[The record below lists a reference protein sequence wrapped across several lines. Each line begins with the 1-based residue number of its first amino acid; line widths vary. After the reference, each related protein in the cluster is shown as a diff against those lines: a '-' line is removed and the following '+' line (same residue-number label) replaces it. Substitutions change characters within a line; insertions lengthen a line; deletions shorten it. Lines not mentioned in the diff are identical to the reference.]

1 MKFLLVAASLVA
13 LLAQDLYA
21 QGAKLQVI
29 HNAADPAAA
38 KVDIYVGQQKTIDDF
53 AFRTASKFLDVPAGV
68 PLVIGVAPGNSMN
81 AGESIATFTVTLD
94 ANGVYLAIANGVL
107 DAKSFTANPGSAP
120 IGFNVFP
127 IGKARTKGD
136 GASTVDIKV
145 FHGAT
150 DVGAV
155 DIYAGDNKLLSK
167 VGYGVSSDYL
177 TVPAASYVIGVAPT
191 GAQPIARFTADVAK
205 LGGQA
210 ITVLAS
216 GFLNP
221 AANKNGAAFGLFAV
235 TADGGAFL
243 PLPAAPAVE
252 KARVQIVHNA
262 ADPAAAKVDVY
273 VDGALTVNDF
283 AFRSATPVLELEP
296 GKSYAI
302 GVAPGTSTS
311 AADTLKNFNVAL
323 PAGNYVVFANGVI
336 QQGFAA
342 NPSGSAIGFTIF
354 PIANVRTKAS
364 SDNNIDFVVFHGV
377 TDAPAVDVRV
387 AGNNIVSALAYGK
400 TSEYVS
406 VPAADYV
413 VDVAPAG
420 GAKLVSYNVP
430 GTALKGQSTIVFAS
444 GFLNPAANLNGPA
457 FGLFALVGTN
467 VVPLTQAVTSVREI
481 PELSDVSVTPNPTT
495 ADVTARFVM
504 PADGRVNVR
513 AFDVAGTIV
522 AESTIPFLANGMQ
535 SIPMAM
541 NAAAAGGY
549 IMVIDAGTH
558 RSVVPFTI
566 VR

>member
-1 MKFLLVAASLVA
+1 MKMLLVAASLVA

-38 KVDIYVGQQKTIDDF
+38 SVDIYVGQQKAIDDF

-68 PLVIGVAPGNSMN
+68 SLVIGVAPGNSMN

-107 DAKSFTANPGSAP
+107 DTTSFTANPGSAP

-145 FHGAT
+145 FHGVT
-150 DVGAV
+150 DVGEV
-155 DIYAGDNKLLSK
+155 DIYAGSNKLLSK

-177 TVPAASYVIGVAPT
+177 TVPAATYVLGVAPT
-191 GAQPIARFTADVAK
+191 GAQPIARFTADVSK

-302 GVAPGTSTS
+302 GVAPGTSAS

-342 NPSGSAIGFTIF
+342 NPSGSSIGFTIY
-354 PIANVRTKAS
+354 PITNVRTKAS

-400 TSEYVS
+400 SSEYIS

-420 GAKLVSYNVP
+420 GATLVSYNVP
-430 GTALKGQSTIVFAS
+430 GVALKGQSTIVFAS

-457 FGLFALVGTN
+457 FGLFALVGNN
-467 VVPLTQAVTSVREI
+467 VVPLTQATTSVNEL
-481 PELSDVSVTPNPTT
+481 PELPDASIVPNPATADAMARFTMPVDGSVSIRVFDVS
-495 ADVTARFVM
+495 
-504 PADGRVNVR
+504 
-513 AFDVAGTIV
+513 GTLV
-522 AESTIPFLANGMQ
+522 AET
-535 SIPMAM
+535 AM
-541 NAAAAGGY
+541 RNLVSGAHAVPVSLNSLTSGGY
-549 IMVIDAGTH
+549 MMVIDANTH
-558 RSVVPFTI
+558 RSVVPFSIT
-566 VR
+566 R